1 MQSKA
6 KYLLLLLNINFGVT
20 FQNDLAVIRDESIKC
35 VFLLT
40 RGHKCP
46 GIVHI
51 ISKIIF
57 IIFRSE
63 IKMDYAELF
72 FLIL

>member
-46 GIVHI
+46 GIVPYNF
-51 ISKIIF
+51 KNYIF
-57 IIFRSE
+57 YFP
-63 IKMDYAELF
+63 K
-72 FLIL
+72 